1 MERIKSY
8 IYTKSKIESTDYS
21 QDGYLY
27 SQGRYKTKL
36 KEEDM
41 PEWYVEGIVYK
52 TGGYI
57 RAKDVVDLKYI
68 PCFCNHLF
76 KDDMLLISYTKP
88 ITYDKESLCRY
99 TSDERLYGFM
109 IPRFME
115 AVKKYSDVDTAEI
128 DQAIK
133 DKWKWFEE
141 TYPEEMKKGIY

>member
-8 IYTKSKIESTDYS
+8 IYTKSKIESTDYK

-68 PCFCNHLF
+68 PCFFNHLF
-76 KDDMLLISYTKP
+76 KDDVLLISYTKP
-88 ITYDKESLCRY
+88 IVYDKESLCGY
-99 TSDERLYGFM
+99 LSDERLYGFM

-115 AVKKYSDVDTAEI
+115 AVKKYSNVDTAEI

>member
-8 IYTKSKIESTDYS
+8 IYTKCKIESFDFA
-21 QDGYLY
+21 QDNFLY
-27 SQGRYKTKL
+27 SQGRYRTKL
-36 KEEDM
+36 TIDDM

-52 TGGYI
+52 TPGYI
-57 RAKDVVDLKYI
+57 RAKGVVDLKYI
-68 PCFCNHLF
+68 PCFFNHLF
-76 KDDMLLISYTKP
+76 KDDVLLISYTKP
-88 ITYDKESLCRY
+88 ITYDKESLCGY

-115 AVKKYSDVDTAEI
+115 AVKKYSNVDTAEI

-133 DKWKWFEE
+133 DKWKWFEQ